1 MTVEKAKRRLEAR
14 RNFHNAMMIEAAWK
28 DNAYLEQLHRQ
39 YVRRLEAELDRLGP
53 DIDWCKSNFQDDVQG
68 VPI

>member
-14 RNFHNAMMIEAAWK
+14 RNFHNAMMIEAAFK
-28 DNAYLEQLHRQ
+28 DNAFLEQIHRQ
-39 YVRRLEAELDRLGP
+39 HVRRLEAEIARLGP